1 MEEER
6 APRKK
11 FKHYESTPNVKVVSK
26 FEEMGLNKRLL
37 KGVMQAGF
45 EHPSAIQARAIT
57 PIIEGRDV
65 VAQSQ
70 SGTGKTTIFCVGV
83 LNQIDTNKRD
93 LQALVLSPTREL
105 AEQTQT
111 VMLNLGQ
118 YMQARVHCCI
128 GGMSI
133 NNDIQQLQ
141 GGVHVV
147 SGTPG
152 RVFDMISR
160 NALLTKKIK
169 MLVIDEA
176 DEMLARNFKNQI
188 YDIYRYL
195 PPSCQIVVISATMS
209 NEVIEVTEKFMND
222 DTVRILVK
230 RDELTLEGIKLFFV
244 AVEKEN
250 WKFDTLMDLYDTLTV
265 TQAVIFCNTK

>member
-6 APRKK
+6 SSKSRKYK
-11 FKHYESTPNVKVVSK
+11 NFESTPNVKVVSK

-118 YMQARVHCCI
+118 YMEARVHCCI

-141 GGVHVV
+141 GGVHIV

-160 NALLTKKIK
+160 NALLTKK
-169 MLVIDEA
+169 
-176 DEMLARNFKNQI
+176 NQNAC
-188 YDIYRYL
+188 D
-195 PPSCQIVVISATMS
+195 
-209 NEVIEVTEKFMND
+209 
-222 DTVRILVK
+222 
-230 RDELTLEGIKLFFV
+230 
-244 AVEKEN
+244 
-250 WKFDTLMDLYDTLTV
+250 
-265 TQAVIFCNTK
+265 